1 MNPLVSRRRAPR
13 LHVASDRGTGPIA
26 VLIHGVAP
34 SSATFENVLPLIEGS
49 HRCITIDLPG
59 FGQSPMQAG
68 AEYTLADQVA
78 AVKRTIDSRRLRAP
92 YTLVGHSIGALI
104 AARYAARTPRDV
116 ERVVLVS
123 PPIYLTPEELSGST
137 GRRAHRYLL
146 ANRAFTHR
154 YAECVERFLS
164 TPRATDT
171 NESRWSPFFTSLE
184 HSLKSQT
191 TLSDLAAVRAPVEVI
206 LGSLDD
212 FHSEGLMKIV
222 SNMADVEVHRV
233 VPSDH
238 LIGRRLARV
247 VATAIGRA

>member
-1 MNPLVSRRRAPR
+1 VNPLISSRRAPQ
-13 LHVASDRGTGPIA
+13 LHIASDRGTGPIA
-26 VLIHGVAP
+26 VLIHGVAS
-34 SSATFENVLPLIEGS
+34 SSATFENVLPLIEDS

-59 FGQSPMQAG
+59 FGQSPMPMG
-68 AEYTLADQVA
+68 EYTLADQVA
-78 AVKRTIDSRRLRAP
+78 AVKRTIDSHRIRAP
-92 YTLVGHSIGALI
+92 FTLVGHSIGALI

-123 PPIYLTPEELSGST
+123 PPIYLTPEEFGASA

-146 ANRAFTHR
+146 TNRAFTHR

-164 TPRATDT
+164 TPRAIDMDET
-171 NESRWSPFFTSLE
+171 RWSPFLTSLE

-191 TLSDLAAVRAPVEVI
+191 TLSDLAAVRAPVQVI

-212 FHSEGLMKIV
+212 FYSERLMKIV
-222 SNMADVEVHRV
+222 SNLADVEVHRV